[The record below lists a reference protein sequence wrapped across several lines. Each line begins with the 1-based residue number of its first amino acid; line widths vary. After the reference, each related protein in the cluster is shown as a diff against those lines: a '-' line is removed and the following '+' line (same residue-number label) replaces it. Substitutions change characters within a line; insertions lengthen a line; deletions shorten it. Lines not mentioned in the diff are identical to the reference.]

1 LTFKKNRD
9 GQTTREKRILRT
21 KKFRFFR
28 LIFLYLPLNAVHC
41 RAATLPSKII
51 ITIPPINLQ
60 MIIGVMGPEGSYSE
74 RAAKLWALKNSL
86 KDADFRY
93 FADIEDAF
101 LAAVKGRADISV
113 VPVENSIEGSVGVTL
128 DLLLENEAII
138 IGEIVVKIE
147 HCLLSKGE
155 PEKIRVIL
163 SHPQGLAQCRHFL
176 KKHFPGAELRSTGS
190 TSHAARL
197 AGEFEE
203 MAAIAS
209 PEAAERYGLKTLLSN
224 IQDRKENYTR
234 FIVIRAENKISS
246 EQTMGTAGVEGESK
260 AVTGRNAEHGF
271 HSEPETG
278 REKASLSA
286 CKTSLIVYLEKD
298 RPGALYELLG
308 AFAKRGINLTKIESR
323 PSKKELGDY
332 YFYID
337 FAGHTSD
344 ALIKDALEDIK
355 SKAGTNSKANTLKV
369 LGSYPAFKISG

>member
-1 LTFKKNRD
+1 
-9 GQTTREKRILRT
+9 
-21 KKFRFFR
+21 
-28 LIFLYLPLNAVHC
+28 
-41 RAATLPSKII
+41 
-51 ITIPPINLQ
+51 

-74 RAAKLWALKNSL
+74 KAAKLWALKNGMR
-86 KDADFRY
+86 DAEFRY

-101 LAAVKGRADISV
+101 LAAVKGKSDISV
-113 VPVENSIEGSVGVTL
+113 IPVENSIEGSVGVTL
-128 DLLLENEAII
+128 DLLLENEAVI

-147 HCLLSKGE
+147 HCLLSKGG

-176 KKHFPGAELRSTGS
+176 KKHFPEAELRSTGS

-209 PEAAERYGLKTLLSN
+209 PEAAERYGLKILLSN
-224 IQDRKENYTR
+224 VQDRKENYTR
-234 FIVIRAENKISS
+234 FVVIRGGEKISS
-246 EQTMGTAGVEGESK
+246 EQATGVAGADRESYLNPCMGA
-260 AVTGRNAEHGF
+260 RNG
-271 HSEPETG
+271 T
-278 REKASLSA
+278 EKGSLSV

-308 AFAKRGINLTKIESR
+308 AFAKRRINLTKIESR

-337 FAGHTSD
+337 IEGHTSD

-355 SKAGTNSKANTLKV
+355 SKAGTKPESSTLKV
-369 LGSYPAFKISG
+369 LGSYPAFRNSGQQT

>member
-1 LTFKKNRD
+1 
-9 GQTTREKRILRT
+9 
-21 KKFRFFR
+21 
-28 LIFLYLPLNAVHC
+28 
-41 RAATLPSKII
+41 
-51 ITIPPINLQ
+51 

-74 RAAKLWALKNSL
+74 KAAKLWASKNNL
-86 KDADFRY
+86 KDAEFRY
-93 FADIEDAF
+93 FADIEDSF
-101 LAAVKGRADISV
+101 LAAVKRKADVSV
-113 VPVENSIEGSVGVTL
+113 IPVENSIEGSVGVTL
-128 DLLLENEAII
+128 DLLLENGAVI

-147 HCLLSKGE
+147 HCLLSKGG

-176 KKHFPGAELRSTGS
+176 KKHFPQAELRSTGS

-209 PEAAERYGLKTLLSN
+209 PEAAERYGLKILLSN
-224 IQDRKENYTR
+224 VQDRKENHTR
-234 FIVIRAENKISS
+234 FIVVRADEKILS
-246 EQTMGTAGVEGESK
+246 EQIAGAAGVNWRPYFNPCMSAGYGLQS
-260 AVTGRNAEHGF
+260 G
-271 HSEPETG
+271 PETG
-278 REKASLSA
+278 IEKADLSA

-337 FAGHTSD
+337 FEGNTGD

-355 SKAGTNSKANTLKV
+355 LKASTKSRSGTLKV
-369 LGSYPAFKISG
+369 LGSYPAFKNSGSKGSITGT

>member
-1 LTFKKNRD
+1 
-9 GQTTREKRILRT
+9 
-21 KKFRFFR
+21 
-28 LIFLYLPLNAVHC
+28 
-41 RAATLPSKII
+41 
-51 ITIPPINLQ
+51 

-74 RAAKLWALKNSL
+74 RAAKLWALKNNL
-86 KDADFRY
+86 TDAEFRY

-101 LAAVKGRADISV
+101 LAAVKGKADISV
-113 VPVENSIEGSVGVTL
+113 IPVENSIEGSVGVTL
-128 DLLLENEAII
+128 DLLLENEAVI

-155 PEKIRVIL
+155 PEMIRVIL

-176 KKHFPGAELRSTGS
+176 KRHFSEAELRSTGS

-209 PEAAERYGLKTLLSN
+209 PEAAERYGLKILLSN
-224 IQDRKENYTR
+224 IQDRKENHTR
-234 FIVIRAENKISS
+234 FIVVRAENKISS
-246 EQTMGTAGVEGESK
+246 EQTSGAAGFDAGIDAGIDAGVEGELSLEPC
-260 AVTGRNAEHGF
+260 RSAEHEL
-271 HSEPETG
+271 HIKSETG
-278 REKASLSA
+278 REKVSHSA

-337 FAGHTSD
+337 FEGHTSD

-355 SKAGTNSKANTLKV
+355 SKAGTKSKTETNTLKV
-369 LGSYPAFKISG
+369 LGSYPAFNISG

>member
-1 LTFKKNRD
+1 
-9 GQTTREKRILRT
+9 
-21 KKFRFFR
+21 
-28 LIFLYLPLNAVHC
+28 
-41 RAATLPSKII
+41 
-51 ITIPPINLQ
+51 

-86 KDADFRY
+86 RDADFRY

-101 LAAVKGRADISV
+101 LAAVKGKADISV
-113 VPVENSIEGSVGVTL
+113 IPIENSIEGSVGVTL
-128 DLLLENEAII
+128 DLLLENEAVI

-147 HCLLSKGE
+147 HCLLSKGK
-155 PEKIRVIL
+155 PEMIRVIL

-176 KKHFPGAELRSTGS
+176 KRHFPEAELRSTGS

-209 PEAAERYGLKTLLSN
+209 PEAAEHYGLKILLSN
-224 IQDRKENYTR
+224 IQDRKENHTR

-246 EQTMGTAGVEGESK
+246 EQTPGVAGVDAGIYSGVDAGVERELSLGPC
-260 AVTGRNAEHGF
+260 RNAERELHAE
-271 HSEPETG
+271 HETG
-278 REKASLSA
+278 REKVSPSA

-337 FAGHTSD
+337 FEGHTSD

-355 SKAGTNSKANTLKV
+355 SKAGTKSKTKTNTLKV

>member
-1 LTFKKNRD
+1 
-9 GQTTREKRILRT
+9 
-21 KKFRFFR
+21 
-28 LIFLYLPLNAVHC
+28 
-41 RAATLPSKII
+41 
-51 ITIPPINLQ
+51 
-60 MIIGVMGPEGSYSE
+60 MMGPEGSYSE
-74 RAAKLWALKNSL
+74 RAAKLWALKNGL
-86 KDADFRY
+86 RDVEFRY

-101 LAAVKGRADISV
+101 LAAVKGKADISV
-113 VPVENSIEGSVGVTL
+113 IPVENSIEGSVGVTL
-128 DLLLENEAII
+128 DLLLENGAVI

-147 HCLLSKGE
+147 HCLLSKGG

-176 KKHFPGAELRSTGS
+176 KKHFPEAELRSTGS

-209 PEAAERYGLKTLLSN
+209 PEAAERYGLKILLSN
-224 IQDRKENYTR
+224 VQDRKENYTR
-234 FIVIRAENKISS
+234 FLVIRSEKKIPSDRT
-246 EQTMGTAGVEGESK
+246 QGGAGVDMESYSDSCMSS
-260 AVTGRNAEHGF
+260 GHRL
-271 HSEPETG
+271 HSESGAGIERTG
-278 REKASLSA
+278 LSA

-337 FAGHTSD
+337 FEGHTGD

-355 SKAGTNSKANTLKV
+355 SKAGTKSKSNALKV
-369 LGSYPAFKISG
+369 LGSYPAFKNSGSASVNTETQETQ

>member
-1 LTFKKNRD
+1 M
-9 GQTTREKRILRT
+9 
-21 KKFRFFR
+21 
-28 LIFLYLPLNAVHC
+28 
-41 RAATLPSKII
+41 PSKII

-74 RAAKLWALKNSL
+74 RAAKLWALKNGM
-86 KDADFRY
+86 KAAEFRY

-101 LAAVKGRADISV
+101 LAAVKGKADISV
-113 VPVENSIEGSVGVTL
+113 IPVENSIEGSVGVTL
-128 DLLLENEAII
+128 DLLLENRALI

-147 HCLLSKGE
+147 HCLLSTGE

-176 KKHFPGAELRSTGS
+176 KRHFPEAELRSTGS

-209 PEAAERYGLKTLLSN
+209 PEAAERYGLKILLSN
-224 IQDRKENYTR
+224 IQDRKENHTR
-234 FIVIRAENKISS
+234 FIVIRAEEKISS
-246 EQTMGTAGVEGESK
+246 ENTLKAGDTGELYSDSC
-260 AVTGRNAEHGF
+260 RNAESEL
-271 HSEPETG
+271 HSKLEIPENEK
-278 REKASLSA
+278 EKASLSA

-308 AFAKRGINLTKIESR
+308 TFAKRGINLTKIESR

-337 FAGHTSD
+337 FEGHTSD

-355 SKAGTNSKANTLKV
+355 SKAGTKSKANTLKV
-369 LGSYPAFKISG
+369 LGSYPAFKNSGSSGLNTGT